1 VALKVLV
8 IPADTAGCGYYRL
21 IWAAQ
26 HLAGQGHDIE
36 IQWPEKGAGL
46 EVHMEGNTPVDCK
59 VPDGAD
65 VVVLQRPSHEWHPA
79 VIAMMRAKGTA
90 VVVDMDDN
98 LTCIHRQ
105 NLAYLNYH
113 PRSNTPYS
121 WKNTEDA
128 CRAASM
134 VTVSTRALM
143 RVYAKHGRG
152 MVIDNFVP
160 EYFLGIEGQ
169 KTGHFG
175 WPGTTHSHPADLQTC
190 GKAVQE
196 LIDSGYKF
204 RVIGPPSK
212 VKEKL
217 KLNEEPQYTEVIS
230 TPVWPYA
237 VASLDVVLAPLEIST
252 FNDAKS
258 RLKII
263 EASAVGVPWVASP
276 RTEYRRFSAESQAGI
291 LAERPKDWYKGVKQ
305 LMDDEVLRKELGE
318 RGREYMRTQTVEAN
332 SWRLLEA
339 WTKAYEIEQ
348 GSRSSEGVLGLTNA
362 G

>member
-1 VALKVLV
+1 MKVLV

-26 HLAGQGHDIE
+26 HLIEQGHNVE

-46 EVHMEGNTPVDCK
+46 EIYMSGNVPVDCK
-59 VPDGAD
+59 VPGDAD
-65 VVVLQRPSHEWHPA
+65 VVVLQRPSHEWHA
-79 VIAMMRAKGTA
+79 KVIGMLRAKGVA

-113 PRSNTPYS
+113 PKSSTPYS
-121 WKNTEDA
+121 WKHAEDS

-134 VTVSTRALM
+134 VTLSTRALM
-143 RVYAKHGRG
+143 KVYAKHGRG

-160 EYFLGIEGQ
+160 QYFLDVEGA
-169 KTGHFG
+169 KSGHFG
-175 WPGTTHSHPADLQTC
+175 WPGTTMSHPVDLQVC
-190 GKAVQE
+190 GRAVQE

-204 RVIGPPSK
+204 KVVSPPSK
-212 VKEKL
+212 VKEALKL
-217 KLNEEPQYTEVIS
+217 KEEPEYTGVVP
-230 TPVWPYA
+230 TPLWPRA
-237 VASLDVVLAPLEIST
+237 VATLDVAMAPLEIST

-276 RTEYRRFSAESQAGI
+276 RSEYRRFYAESQAGI

-318 RGREYMRTQTVEAN
+318 RGREYMRTQTIEAN
-332 SWRLLEA
+332 SWRWLEA
-339 WTKAYEIEQ
+339 WTSAYEIEQ
-348 GSRSSEGVLGLTNA
+348 GGRSEGVLGPTND

>member
-1 VALKVLV
+1 MKVLV

-26 HLAGQGHDIE
+26 HLIDQGHDIE
-36 IQWPEKGAGL
+36 IQWPEKGNGL
-46 EVHMEGNTPVDCK
+46 EVHMSGGDVVDCV
-59 VPDGAD
+59 VPNGAN
-65 VVVLQRPSHEWHPA
+65 VIVLQRPSHLWHA
-79 VIAMMRAKGTA
+79 QVIKLMRAKGVA

-105 NLAYLNYH
+105 NLAYINYH
-113 PRSNTPYS
+113 PKSNTPYS
-121 WKNTEDA
+121 WKYSEDS

-134 VTVSTRALM
+134 VTLSTRALM

-160 EYFLGIEGQ
+160 QYFLDIQGE

-175 WPGTTHSHPADLQTC
+175 WPGTTMSHPVDLQVC
-190 GKAVQE
+190 GRAVQE
-196 LIDSGYKF
+196 LVDDGYKF
-204 RVIGPPSK
+204 RVVGPPSK
-212 VKEKL
+212 VKQAL
-217 KLNEEPQYTEVIS
+217 KLTEEPEYTDVIP
-230 TPVWPYA
+230 TPLWPRA
-237 VASLDVVLAPLEIST
+237 VATLDVALAPLEIST

-258 RLKII
+258 RLKVI

-276 RTEYRRFSAESQAGI
+276 RSEYRRFFAESQAGI

-305 LMDDEVLRKELGE
+305 LMDDEILRKELGE
-318 RGREYMRTQTVEAN
+318 RGREYMRTQTIEAN
-332 SWRLLEA
+332 SWRWMEA

-348 GSRSSEGVLGLTNA
+348 GSRSSEGVLGATNP